1 MIFKFENFSLHDA
14 AAKEAMIF
22 YVLRYGQLCED
33 RQRKRKRERDTLRE
47 RLHEKTKNL

>member
-14 AAKEAMIF
+14 AAKEATIF

-33 RQRKRKRERDTLRE
+33 RHRKRKRDTLRE
-47 RLHEKTKNL
+47 RVHEKTRNL